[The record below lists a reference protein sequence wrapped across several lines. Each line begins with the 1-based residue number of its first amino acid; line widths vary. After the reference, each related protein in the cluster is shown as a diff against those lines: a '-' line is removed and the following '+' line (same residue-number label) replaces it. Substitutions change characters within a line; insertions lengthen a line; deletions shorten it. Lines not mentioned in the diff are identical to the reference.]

1 MVFGY
6 WVWLFWAVPVPIS
19 GFVFAFRPACRPA
32 FAGADVGRKVSLMM
46 DTSKPVE
53 RLGINRITGGMKRCM
68 GWPVLDWLRSFR
80 SR

>member
-32 FAGADVGRKVSLMM
+32 FAGADVGRKGLF
-46 DTSKPVE
+46 DDGHIE
-53 RLGINRITGGMKRCM
+53 A
-68 GWPVLDWLRSFR
+68 
-80 SR
+80 SRTAGYKTV